1 VRFPADLAVRPLKP
15 SDDAALVGL
24 ARACDET
31 YLDWAPAGWSVPEVP
46 PGWAERLIGPDRWSR
61 AAFDFGGRGRLVAT
75 VAFRPAR
82 VGENAP
88 GPHEGPPLAGVAHLG
103 IVFVHP
109 SRWREGIAGA
119 MLDLAEAEMEARGYV
134 REQLWTPEGAPAEHF
149 YRARG
154 WEHDG
159 RRAWHPWVGLN
170 VVGYA
175 RDLP

>member
-1 VRFPADLAVRPLKP
+1 VSLPADLSVRPLVP
-15 SDDAALVGL
+15 SDDAALVAL

-31 YLDWAPAGWSVPEVP
+31 YVDWAPAGWSVPEVP
-46 PGWAERLIGPDRWSR
+46 AGWAERLIGPDRWAR
-61 AAFDFGGRGRLVAT
+61 AAFDGGGRLVAT

-82 VGENAP
+82 AGEEAP
-88 GPHEGPPLAGVAHLG
+88 GPHEGPLLPDVAHVG

-119 MLDLAEAEMEARGYV
+119 MLGLAEVEMVARGFV

-154 WEHDG
+154 WKRDG
-159 RRAWHPWVGLN
+159 RRAWHPWVGLA

-175 RDLP
+175 RELP